1 MNHAHHYIV
10 DTPNGP
16 TSEGRC
22 KICGNVKKF
31 PNYIEESFVSDFN
44 VRRERRELQRAGVR

>member
-16 TSEGRC
+16 TAEGVC
-22 KICGNVKKF
+22 KACGATKKF
-31 PNYIEESFVSDFN
+31 SNYIEEYFVNDYN
-44 VRRERRELQRAGVR
+44 VRRERRELQKAGVR

>member
-16 TSEGRC
+16 TSEGVC
-22 KICGNVKKF
+22 KACGMTKKF
-31 PNYIEESFVSDFN
+31 PNYIEEYFVSDYN
-44 VRRERRELQRAGVR
+44 VRRERRELQKAGVR